1 MKQRQINVALDVEDT
16 GEARLL
22 AQVLEGLPEV
32 RLIGSLN
39 GKRPLTPLHVI
50 VTGGEGGAP
59 AHARLESIRKRVPDA
74 QIFYVSRDQRPEHV
88 VEVMRAG
95 AAEFL
100 PAPVSAARLA
110 EAVERVR
117 ARLSSEVSEALGKIV
132 SFVSSKGGLGA
143 TVLAVN
149 SAVAMARTSGKRV
162 ALVDLSL
169 RAGDS
174 AVLLDLAPKTTVADV
189 CRNLHRL
196 DHSLL
201 GEAYIQHESGLH
213 YLPAPREPEEAEAV
227 TEEATA
233 RVLRMSQEIFDFVFV
248 DCSSMGTD
256 SCTRAAFLGSRHIFV
271 LSDLS
276 LPAVRNTARLT
287 RVLHNLGVDGER
299 VEVVVN
305 RYLKG
310 GFPSVG
316 EIERT
321 LGRKIYWLFPN
332 EFGGVV
338 ASINRGK
345 PLVAGE
351 PSAPFSKSVREFVE
365 KLVDPLAQGAYRGVK
380 GFLGKTV

>member
-1 MKQRQINVALDVEDT
+1 MTQRQINIALDVEDPR
-16 GEARLL
+16 EAKLL

-32 RLIGSLN
+32 RLLGSLN
-39 GKRPLTPLHVI
+39 GKRPMTPLHVV
-50 VTGGEGGAP
+50 VTGSAGGAP
-59 AHARLESIRKRVPDA
+59 AHARLESLRQRVPDA
-74 QIFYVSRDQRPEHV
+74 QLFYVSRDLSPEHV

-95 AAEFL
+95 ASEFL

-117 ARLSSEVSEALGKIV
+117 ARLLSEEPETRGKIV

-149 SAVAMARTSGKRV
+149 TAVAMARTSGRRV
-162 ALVDLSL
+162 AFVDLSL

-174 AVLLDLAPKTTVADV
+174 AVLLDLAPKTSVADV

-196 DHSLL
+196 DYSLL
-201 GEAYIQHESGLH
+201 GEAYAQHESGLY

-227 TEEATA
+227 TEEAA
-233 RVLRMSQEIFDFVFV
+233 GRVLRMSQELFDFVFV
-248 DCSSMGTD
+248 DCASMGTE
-256 SCTRAAFLGSRHIFV
+256 SCTRAAFLGSQHIFV

-287 RVLHNLGVDGER
+287 RVLHNLGVEGDR

-321 LGRKIYWLFPN
+321 LGRKIFWLFPN
-332 EFGGVV
+332 EFGGVM
-338 ASINRGK
+338 ASINRGR
-345 PLVAGE
+345 PLVEGE
-351 PSAPFSKSVREFVE
+351 PSAPFSKSIREFVE
-365 KLVDPLAQGAYRGVK
+365 KLLDPLARGAYRGMK